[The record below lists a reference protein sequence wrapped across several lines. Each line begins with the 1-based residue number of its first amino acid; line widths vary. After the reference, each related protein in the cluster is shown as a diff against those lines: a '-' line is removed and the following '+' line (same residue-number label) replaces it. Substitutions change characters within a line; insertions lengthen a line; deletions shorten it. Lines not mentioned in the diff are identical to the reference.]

1 MSKVASVMSLVL
13 IVLAVAWA
21 TPATAQETVPSDR
34 VEKTVCTS
42 AIGYTSLDRLKQ
54 DLLMSAKRESA
65 NELFGELIAAATTV
79 DNLVVTADQIRVQSL
94 GLIRVQGD
102 VAYANG
108 PNLAEVCAALTAYV
122 TAADRAQFVAE
133 TITGRQCVT
142 DPALTVREV
151 RARAEEGARA
161 KALSDYDPL
170 LAGYELESIQPL
182 LRRVEYTESGLLAGT
197 DTYCVTVVG
206 DVIPIEV
213 ISLLTGDGG
222 LLLADGTIAPAPTH
236 TPTPTRTARP
246 TATHTP
252 TPARTVSPAQAT
264 ATAFANR
271 TPTFT
276 PTPTPTPDSTITAVA
291 LMVDVMATAEAAPHH
306 VYDLW
311 VNPVDEAVYVYV
323 PAGEFT
329 MGAGDGEADEQ
340 PVHRVV
346 VDAFWIM
353 RTEVTN
359 AQYDRCVRAGV
370 CTAPG
375 NDVWRDVRF
384 AEHPVTHVSWEQAST
399 YAQWVGGSLPTEA
412 QWEKAARGVDLRT
425 YPWGNEFD
433 GSRLNYCD
441 VNCDKDW
448 KDETTDD
455 GYTFTAPVGSY
466 PAGASPYGALD
477 MAGNVWEW
485 VNDWYGE
492 EYYSQSPSDNPPGP
506 ETGGHRVLRG
516 GSWVND
522 DGYVRSADRSNGNP
536 GSGDIVYGY
545 GFRCV
550 RSQ

>member
-1 MSKVASVMSLVL
+1 
-13 IVLAVAWA
+13 
-21 TPATAQETVPSDR
+21 
-34 VEKTVCTS
+34 
-42 AIGYTSLDRLKQ
+42 
-54 DLLMSAKRESA
+54 
-65 NELFGELIAAATTV
+65 
-79 DNLVVTADQIRVQSL
+79 
-94 GLIRVQGD
+94 
-102 VAYANG
+102 
-108 PNLAEVCAALTAYV
+108 
-122 TAADRAQFVAE
+122 
-133 TITGRQCVT
+133 
-142 DPALTVREV
+142 V

-170 LAGYELESIQPL
+170 LAGYEPESIQPL

-213 ISLLTGDGG
+213 ISLLSGDGG

-291 LMVDVMATAEAAPHH
+291 LMVDVIATAEAAPHH

-329 MGAGDGEADEQ
+329 MGAGDGEADER

-370 CTAPG
+370 CTAPD

-425 YPWGNEFD
+425 YPWGNAEPTANLLNFE
-433 GSRLNYCD
+433 GSGIGG
-441 VNCDKDW
+441 
-448 KDETTDD
+448 TS
-455 GYTFTAPVGSY
+455 AVGSY

-506 ETGGHRVLRG
+506 ETGTYRVLRG
-516 GSWVND
+516 GSW
-522 DGYVRSADRSNGNP
+522 GYGDYVVRSADRNGVGPDFWSDLN
-536 GSGDIVYGY
+536 